1 MLSLQMAHLLPQPQL
16 SVIPLTLTPQH
27 TTLPSQGRLPMVTPK
42 LLLTRACPT
51 HHQHNQLLHEVVHP
65 LIEEC
70 MILVLQEVP
79 LWTIVV
85 VLHLTIELVLLQII
99 VVHHLTTIQEG
110 LLITGVHLTTEDNQ
124 TIEDHL
130 IIGDLRTTEVHQII
144 EVHLITEDLQTTGVL
159 IIEDLHRT
167 TTGLLQMMVIEVGVV
182 DLLIEGVDLPLEVGL
197 VVLLH
202 TEALL
207 ITGPQDPGV
216 VAVGGGPTDIKT
228 GCGVA
233 HCKNFYST

>member
-1 MLSLQMAHLLPQPQL
+1 
-16 SVIPLTLTPQH
+16 
-27 TTLPSQGRLPMVTPK
+27 
-42 LLLTRACPT
+42 
-51 HHQHNQLLHEVVHP
+51 
-65 LIEEC
+65 

-202 TEALL
+202 TEVLMYLLIISSYFPFSQALL

>member
-1 MLSLQMAHLLPQPQL
+1 MSWTFVNDSLC
-16 SVIPLTLTPQH
+16 
-27 TTLPSQGRLPMVTPK
+27 TTLCLQWEPEVIAIALMYLAAK
-42 LLLTRACPT
+42 LSKF
-51 HHQHNQLLHEVVHP
+51 EVKD
-65 LIEEC
+65 
-70 MILVLQEVP
+70 
-79 LWTIVV
+79 WK
-85 VLHLTIELVLLQII
+85 
-99 VVHHLTTIQEG
+99 
-110 LLITGVHLTTEDNQ
+110 N
-124 TIEDHL
+124 
-130 IIGDLRTTEVHQII
+130 RTTEVHQII